1 MEVKLVLYEVLK
13 RYRVTSVD
21 PENKLNLMSELVL
34 SNKEGIRITIEER
47 KSWKLSVLD
56 LRCSG
61 LKKPSNNEMAL
72 EQLQN
77 LCFWKFFWL

>member
-1 MEVKLVLYEVLK
+1 MMEVKLVLYEVLK

-47 KSWKLSVLD
+47 KS
-56 LRCSG
+56 
-61 LKKPSNNEMAL
+61 
-72 EQLQN
+72 
-77 LCFWKFFWL
+77 